1 MKVLVLGY
9 GNPYRRDDG
18 LGPLLAERVAQWLA
32 SLGEAAELWVGQQ
45 LLPELA
51 EELVNHDVAIFCDAS
66 AVPLEDG
73 FLLEEL
79 DISSDPE
86 GLTLHS
92 VSPQWLLGLAQSLAG
107 RMPKACLLSV
117 EGESFDFREGLTPR
131 CEERAKAALQRFQI
145 WWKSGN
151 DSAVMI

>member
-9 GNPYRRDDG
+9 GNPYRGDDG

-32 SLGEAAELWVGQQ
+32 SLGEGAELWVGQQ

-145 WWKSGN
+145 WWKSVN

>member
-9 GNPYRRDDG
+9 GNPYRGDDG

-32 SLGEAAELWVGQQ
+32 SLGEGAELWVGQQ

-145 WWKSGN
+145 WWKNGN

>member
-1 MKVLVLGY
+1 
-9 GNPYRRDDG
+9 
-18 LGPLLAERVAQWLA
+18 
-32 SLGEAAELWVGQQ
+32 
-45 LLPELA
+45 
-51 EELVNHDVAIFCDAS
+51 
-66 AVPLEDG
+66 LEDG

-117 EGESFDFREGLTPR
+117 EGKSFDFSEGLTPR

>member
-9 GNPYRRDDG
+9 GNPYRGDDG
-18 LGPLLAERVAQWLA
+18 VGPLLAERVAQWLA
-32 SLGEAAELWVGQQ
+32 SLGEAVELWVGQQ

-51 EELVNHDVAIFCDAS
+51 EDLANHDVVVFCDAS

-73 FLLEEL
+73 FLLE
-79 DISSDPE
+79 DIYVSSDPE

-107 RMPKACLLSV
+107 HAPKAYLLSV
-117 EGESFDFREGLTPR
+117 EGESFDFREGLTAR

>member
-9 GNPYRRDDG
+9 GNPYRGDDG
-18 LGPLLAERVAQWLA
+18 LGPLLAERVAQWLV

-145 WWKSGN
+145 WWKSVN

>member
-9 GNPYRRDDG
+9 GNPYRGDDG
-18 LGPLLAERVAQWLA
+18 LGPLLAERVAQWLV
-32 SLGEAAELWVGQQ
+32 SLGEAAKLWVGQQ

>member
-9 GNPYRRDDG
+9 GNPYRGDDG
-18 LGPLLAERVAQWLA
+18 LGPLLAERVAQWLV

-145 WWKSGN
+145 WWKNGN

>member
-9 GNPYRRDDG
+9 GNPYRGDDG
-18 LGPLLAERVAQWLA
+18 LGPLLAERVAQWLV
-32 SLGEAAELWVGQQ
+32 SLGEAAKLWVGQQ
-45 LLPELA
+45 LLPEPA

>member
-1 MKVLVLGY
+1 M
-9 GNPYRRDDG
+9 
-18 LGPLLAERVAQWLA
+18 AERVAQWLA
-32 SLGEAAELWVGQQ
+32 SLGEAVELWVGQQ

>member
-9 GNPYRRDDG
+9 GNPYRGDDG

-145 WWKSGN
+145 WWKSVN

>member
-145 WWKSGN
+145 WWKSVN

>member
-9 GNPYRRDDG
+9 GNPYRGDDG

-51 EELVNHDVAIFCDAS
+51 EELANHDVAIFCDAS

-145 WWKSGN
+145 WWKNGN